1 VPGGELSLDYREA
14 HVWRLSLASQQ
25 NVVQRMEQ
33 LLDDAERARAD
44 RFRFEKDRRQYTLTR
59 GMLRTLLGRY
69 LQQDPTRLKISYSP
83 RGKPFVKES
92 ENPSGVRFSVSHA
105 GDLALLAFS
114 REREI
119 GVDIESRQR
128 LADWQSIAELIFSER
143 EKQELNSLT
152 ETLRIVAFYN
162 GWTRKEA
169 YLKATGEG
177 LVDALSGIEVAISP
191 LAPAGLHAIH
201 GDRELASKWSL
212 CALEPAEAYAAALVV
227 EGAQGR
233 VRLWQCNG
241 A

>member
-1 VPGGELSLDYREA
+1 MPVSLEPPSDWCVPGGELSFDYREA

-162 GWTRKEA
+162 G
-169 YLKATGEG
+169 
-177 LVDALSGIEVAISP
+177 
-191 LAPAGLHAIH
+191 
-201 GDRELASKWSL
+201 
-212 CALEPAEAYAAALVV
+212 
-227 EGAQGR
+227 
-233 VRLWQCNG
+233 
-241 A
+241 